1 MGRISWGRSSVR
13 QAINVVA
20 PNAQPKEVG
29 AAGES
34 LSAGGHLGS
43 LNDFDIFV
51 RILDIYIYYMYK
63 YIYTYIYI
71 CMYIILT

>member
-1 MGRISWGRSSVR
+1 MGRISWGHSSVR

-29 AAGES
+29 AAGKS

-43 LNDFDIFV
+43 LNVFDIFV
-51 RILDIYIYYMYK
+51 RILDIYIYVYVCM
-63 YIYTYIYI
+63 YIYI

>member
-1 MGRISWGRSSVR
+1 MGRISWGHSSVR

-43 LNDFDIFV
+43 LNVFDIFV
-51 RILDIYIYYMYK
+51 RILDIYIC
-63 YIYTYIYI
+63 I
-71 CMYIILT
+71 CMYVYIYVCILY

>member
-1 MGRISWGRSSVR
+1 
-13 QAINVVA
+13 VVA

-51 RILDIYIYYMYK
+51 RILDIYIYYICINI
-63 YIYTYIYI
+63 YIHIYI
-71 CMYIILT
+71 CMYVYYTNIETYCMYV